1 MMSNV
6 TREIQLVFL
15 GRIIDDVSVVVL
27 TPIHHLYV
35 EMFQNLHC
43 EKELLEGFFPNACF
57 NKGRKRGLLICCPQ
71 GAAAQD
77 VVFLF
82 PNTQMIFVG
91 YAGSLTNDISIGT
104 VVEVEKA
111 IYSPNEIYKLVC
123 PGFFSKATVS
133 YSPCFLGK
141 AAECACSFAL
151 LNGAV
156 AVDMETVHC
165 AKAANDNHIMLTAF
179 LLISDAPNYIDVWRV
194 GQLDKENI
202 RKGFCL
208 VLKSLNEMI

>member
-1 MMSNV
+1 MNSNV
-6 TREIQLVFL
+6 TREIQMVFL

-35 EMFQNLHC
+35 EMLHSLHC

-57 NKGRKRGLLICCPQ
+57 KKGNKGGLLICCSQ
-71 GAAAQD
+71 GPAAQD
-77 VVFLF
+77 VVLLF

-91 YAGSLTNDISIGT
+91 YAGCLTNDISIGT
-104 VVEVEKA
+104 AVEVEKA
-111 IYSPNEIYKLVC
+111 IYSPNEIFKLVC
-123 PGFFSKATVS
+123 PGFFSKVTIS

-141 AAECACSFAL
+141 AAERAYSFAL

-156 AVDMETVHC
+156 VVDMETVHC
-165 AKAANDNHIMLTAF
+165 AKAASDNGVMLTAY
-179 LLISDAPNYIDVWRV
+179 LLISDIPNIIDVWRV

-202 RKGFCL
+202 KKGFCL
-208 VLKSLNEMI
+208 VLNSLNKMI